1 MEGPKAPR
9 DPDKMRPYFYI
20 LKDKEIFGSKQ
31 EDGTGIQF
39 VYESDGR
46 LINSAQIAGNIT
58 DQEEL
63 ALLENVEGFRKLVH
77 SIGISVEL
85 DDPRES
91 VEFVFQM
98 YGKKDLYGGGTNLKT
113 KLPGDGMER
122 KIDLSDYT
130 WTEDDD
136 IPGQIKFIFQTP
148 ELLGKASVRLYLND
162 GYDAPKET
170 AEEKID
176 IRSEEYREMIQRSLM
191 NFGNTCRIQRVI
203 EKARDGKE
211 VTLAYIG
218 GSITQGAGAIPIH
231 TKCYA
236 YQSCQLFQKRFA
248 AQDNVR
254 LIKAG
259 VGGTPSELGMIRF
272 DRDVLRGEEQPD
284 LVVIEFAVNDEGD
297 ETKGDCYESLVRKV
311 LNLPWKPAVVLLFS
325 VFANDW
331 NLQDRLSVVGK
342 CYDLP
347 MVSIMDAVTPQFKQK
362 QGEGRVL
369 SKNQFFYDIFHPS
382 NIGHT
387 IMADCLM
394 HFFKEAVMHPEE
406 KEDKT
411 VELLEQKAAIGKTF
425 EEVKLLDRKNYN
437 EIAKVSCGCFEET
450 DTELQ
455 CVEMDEDLTGTPE
468 FPYNWM
474 YCGKKEVVIPYFEM
488 QICCKALVLI
498 FKDAGDLSVGTADAY
513 VDGKKVLTA
522 DPHVNGWVHCN
533 PVILFTENLAKEHT
547 IRIQMTAGEEDKNFT
562 ILRFGYV
569 S

>member
-9 DPDKMRPYFYI
+9 DPEKMRPYFYI

-259 VGGTPSELGMIRF
+259 VGGTPS
-272 DRDVLRGEEQPD
+272 
-284 LVVIEFAVNDEGD
+284 
-297 ETKGDCYESLVRKV
+297 
-311 LNLPWKPAVVLLFS
+311 
-325 VFANDW
+325 
-331 NLQDRLSVVGK
+331 
-342 CYDLP
+342 
-347 MVSIMDAVTPQFKQK
+347 
-362 QGEGRVL
+362 
-369 SKNQFFYDIFHPS
+369 
-382 NIGHT
+382 
-387 IMADCLM
+387 
-394 HFFKEAVMHPEE
+394 
-406 KEDKT
+406 
-411 VELLEQKAAIGKTF
+411 
-425 EEVKLLDRKNYN
+425 
-437 EIAKVSCGCFEET
+437 
-450 DTELQ
+450 
-455 CVEMDEDLTGTPE
+455 
-468 FPYNWM
+468 
-474 YCGKKEVVIPYFEM
+474 
-488 QICCKALVLI
+488 
-498 FKDAGDLSVGTADAY
+498 
-513 VDGKKVLTA
+513 
-522 DPHVNGWVHCN
+522 
-533 PVILFTENLAKEHT
+533 
-547 IRIQMTAGEEDKNFT
+547 
-562 ILRFGYV
+562 
-569 S
+569 

>member
-9 DPDKMRPYFYI
+9 DPEKMRPYFYI

-218 GSITQGAGAIPIH
+218 GSITFFSLYFSNFDIYFIH
-231 TKCYA
+231 
-236 YQSCQLFQKRFA
+236 SF
-248 AQDNVR
+248 
-254 LIKAG
+254 
-259 VGGTPSELGMIRF
+259 
-272 DRDVLRGEEQPD
+272 
-284 LVVIEFAVNDEGD
+284 
-297 ETKGDCYESLVRKV
+297 
-311 LNLPWKPAVVLLFS
+311 
-325 VFANDW
+325 
-331 NLQDRLSVVGK
+331 
-342 CYDLP
+342 
-347 MVSIMDAVTPQFKQK
+347 FKQ
-362 QGEGRVL
+362 
-369 SKNQFFYDIFHPS
+369 
-382 NIGHT
+382 
-387 IMADCLM
+387 M
-394 HFFKEAVMHPEE
+394 
-406 KEDKT
+406 
-411 VELLEQKAAIGKTF
+411 
-425 EEVKLLDRKNYN
+425 
-437 EIAKVSCGCFEET
+437 SCH
-450 DTELQ
+450 
-455 CVEMDEDLTGTPE
+455 
-468 FPYNWM
+468 
-474 YCGKKEVVIPYFEM
+474 VI
-488 QICCKALVLI
+488 
-498 FKDAGDLSVGTADAY
+498 
-513 VDGKKVLTA
+513 
-522 DPHVNGWVHCN
+522 
-533 PVILFTENLAKEHT
+533 
-547 IRIQMTAGEEDKNFT
+547 
-562 ILRFGYV
+562 
-569 S
+569 